1 MRCPCSEQH
10 ITTKM
15 ARTQIILIAIFD
27 SQSGT
32 FHSVSK
38 SEEFW
43 WYLSCKLLISEKIIH
58 LDKLIYQVTLINL
71 GFEMYVQNFSK

>member
-1 MRCPCSEQH
+1 
-10 ITTKM
+10 M

-32 FHSVSK
+32 FHSVK
-38 SEEFW
+38 QKR
-43 WYLSCKLLISEKIIH
+43 KLLVVFKLQTFNKWKIIH